1 MKKILSLLV
10 FVSVFSG
17 LLRAQT
23 MHVQVGQVAYAF
35 PAEQAGVMTYA
46 AGSTVHIMDKVFAL
60 SDVDMMYVDGAE
72 VVDNRVAVV
81 YNGETA
87 SVSVAGNV
95 AKYLTINVSGAHV
108 NIAQSD
114 DLAEE
119 ITYSLSGSSADGE
132 FYMSGSY
139 KATIELNGLSLT
151 NTTPVSSG
159 AAVHIQ
165 NGKRI
170 KVKVMEGTSNML
182 EDAAA
187 GEQKGA
193 LYVKGH
199 PEFSGKGTLVVKGHV
214 KHAIKSGEYMTL
226 KDATL
231 KVLSAA
237 GDGLN
242 CGQYFLMKSGVLDIS
257 GVMDDGIQCDIDDTD
272 VGSTGETADHED
284 EDSGNIYL
292 AGGQIT
298 INTAG
303 IAAKGVKS
311 EGDLMVTG
319 GVIAITTTGK
329 GKWDEEDLK
338 TKAAACLGSDAK
350 VVIAGG
356 TLTLTSTGAG
366 GKGINCDA
374 AFEMSG
380 GEVTIVT
387 QGALYYHNGTTE
399 NTNYTGNTDNVNS
412 DYYSS
417 SKGVKADGAIT
428 ISGGKISVAT
438 AGRNAEGIESK
449 TSILI
454 SAGEVT
460 VNSYDDGL
468 NVGGDGSDLIISGGY
483 VYSRALNNDGIDGN
497 GNVYVKG
504 GLVYAI
510 GANSPE
516 VAIDANSEEQKKLYV
531 QGGTLIAVGGL
542 ESGAQISGGVCKQVS
557 SFTSEAWYALYNGS
571 ELVAAFKTPAAS
583 SSSSGGG
590 RPGGGPGG
598 GGSKKLVVYT
608 ASTPALQSGVTV
620 SGGTSYFD
628 GAANIGGTV
637 SGGSSV
643 TLSDYTS
650 SGGPGGPGGRP

>member
-1 MKKILSLLV
+1 MKKIFILIISFTIGGFLN
-10 FVSVFSG
+10 
-17 LLRAQT
+17 AQT
-23 MHVQVGQVAYAF
+23 MNVQVGQVMYQF
-35 PAEQAGVMTYA
+35 PAEQTGEMMYA
-46 AGSTVHIMDKVFAL
+46 EGATLCIMNKTFTL
-60 SDVDMMYVDGAE
+60 SDVTTMFVDESE
-72 VVDNRVAVV
+72 VKDNTVSVV
-81 YNGETA
+81 YNGETTTIT
-87 SVSVAGNV
+87 VAGNV
-95 AKYLTINVSGAHV
+95 AQYLTITTSGAHV
-108 NIAQSD
+108 NIEQHSD
-114 DLAEE
+114 LTEE
-119 ITYSLSGSSADGE
+119 ITYTLSGSSQDGE

-139 KATIELNGLSLT
+139 KATVELNGLTLT
-151 NTTPVSSG
+151 NASPVSSG
-159 AAVHIQ
+159 AAMHIQ

-170 KVKVMEGTSNML
+170 KIKVLDGTHNML
-182 EDAAA
+182 VDADN
-187 GEQKGA
+187 GSQKGA

-199 PEFSGKGTLVVKGHV
+199 PEFSGKGTLTVNGKV
-214 KHAIKSGEYMTL
+214 KHAIKSGEYISV

-231 KVLSAA
+231 KVQSAA
-237 GDGLN
+237 GDGIN
-242 CGQYFLMKSGVLDIS
+242 CGQYFWMKSGVVEIS
-257 GVMDDGIQCDIDDTD
+257 GVQDDGIQCDIDDAD

-311 EGDLMVTG
+311 EGDLIVTG

-374 AFEMSG
+374 EFELAG
-380 GEVTIVT
+380 GEVAIVT

-428 ISGGKISVAT
+428 ITGGKISVTT

-454 SAGEVT
+454 SDGEVT
-460 VNSYDDGL
+460 VNSYDDGI

-483 VYSRALNNDGIDGN
+483 VYSRAMNNDGIDGN

-510 GANSPE
+510 GANAPE
-516 VAIDANSEEQKKLYV
+516 VAIDANSEERKKLYV

-542 ESGAQISGGVCKQVS
+542 ESGAQISGGTCKQTT
-557 SFTSEAWYALYNGS
+557 SFSAETWYALYNGS
-571 ELVAAFKTPAAS
+571 DLVAAFKTPAAS
-583 SSSSGGG
+583 TPTSGGS

-608 ASTPALQSGVTV
+608 SSTPALNSGVTIT
-620 SGGTSYFD
+620 GGTTYFD

-637 SGGSSV
+637 SGGNAVILSS
-643 TLSDYTS
+643 YTNTS
-650 SGGPGGPGGRP
+650 GPGGRP

>member
-1 MKKILSLLV
+1 MKKIIVLIISC
-10 FVSVFSG
+10 FAIGG
-17 LLRAQT
+17 LLTAQT
-23 MHVQVGQVAYAF
+23 LNVQVGQVKYQF
-35 PAEQAGVMTYA
+35 PAEQAGEMTYA
-46 AGSTVHIMDKVFAL
+46 EGTTLAIMNKVFTLA
-60 SDVDMMYVDGAE
+60 DVATMYVDE
-72 VVDNRVAVV
+72 SVVKDNTVAVA
-81 YNGETA
+81 YNGQTA
-87 SVSVAGNV
+87 AITVAGNV
-95 AKYLTINVSGAHV
+95 AQYLTITTTGAHV
-108 NIAQSD
+108 NIGQSS

-119 ITYSLSGSSADGE
+119 ITYTLSGSSDDGE
-132 FYMSGSY
+132 CYISGSY
-139 KATIELNGLSLT
+139 KATVELNGLTLT
-151 NTTPVSSG
+151 NKTPVKSG

-165 NGKRI
+165 NSKRI
-170 KVKVMEGTSNML
+170 KVKVMDGTTNTLVDCAS
-182 EDAAA
+182 
-187 GEQKGA
+187 GSQKGA
-193 LYVKGH
+193 FYVKGH
-199 PEFSGKGTLVVKGHV
+199 PEFSKSGVLNVVGNL
-214 KHAIKSGEYMTL
+214 KHAIKSGEYIEL
-226 KDATL
+226 KEATL
-231 KVLSAA
+231 NVTSAQ
-237 GDGLN
+237 GDGIN
-242 CGQYFLMKSGVLDIS
+242 CGQYFLMKSGNVNINN
-257 GVMDDGIQCDIDDTD
+257 VTDDGIQCDIEDTE
-272 VGSTGETADHED
+272 VGSTGETEDHED

-292 AGGQIT
+292 EGGQIT

-311 EGDLMVTG
+311 EGDLIVKG
-319 GVIAITTTGK
+319 GTIAITTTGN

-338 TKAAACLGSDAK
+338 TKASACLGSDAK
-350 VVIAGG
+350 VVISGG

-374 AFEMSG
+374 AFELSG

-387 QGALYYHNGTTE
+387 KGALYYHNGTTE

-454 SAGEVT
+454 SDGEVT
-460 VNSYDDGL
+460 VNSYDDGI

-483 VYSRALNNDGIDGN
+483 VYSRAMNNDGIDGN

-542 ESGAQISGGVCKQVS
+542 ESGAQISGGTCKQTT
-557 SFTSEAWYALYNGS
+557 SFTSEAWYALYDGG
-571 ELVAAFKTPAAS
+571 ELVAAFQTPATS
-583 SSSSGGG
+583 SSSSGGT

-598 GGSKKLVVYT
+598 GPGGSKKLVVYT
-608 ASTPALQSGVTV
+608 SSTPALKSDVTV
-620 SGGTSYFD
+620 SGGTTYFD
-628 GAANIGGTV
+628 GAANIGGSV
-637 SGGSSV
+637 SGGNSV
-643 TLSDYTS
+643 TLSNYTS
-650 SGGPGGPGGRP
+650 SGGPGGRP